1 MTCPEPDCT
10 HPAGT
15 RCTYHGCPGRSFKN
29 PRAPFSPLS
38 RGHTGEV
45 ALNRTAS
52 PISQINLLS
61 HEKGIT
67 A

>member
-1 MTCPEPDCT
+1 MTCLIQGCDY
-10 HPAGT
+10 PAGT
-15 RCTYHGCPGRSFKN
+15 ACTMAGCPGRSFKN

-52 PISQINLLS
+52 PISQINLLF
-61 HEKGIT
+61 HVEGIT